1 MNPSRLRP
9 ADLPMLAFFGLSSRR
24 LRGLLAAL
32 GIAIG
37 IGSMVG
43 VLGITQSSEADLQ
56 GRLQQLG
63 TNLLTIQRGSGV
75 RGAEQPLPTTAA
87 ASAGMVTGVEA
98 VSSTAVLQRVN
109 VFRSDLVPTY
119 QTGGLEVR
127 AADPQLLPALR
138 GQLLT
143 GTFLSAASSQ
153 FPVTVLGYDAAR
165 VLGIDDVSSQ
175 PEVWLGGREFA
186 VIGVLAPFPLAP
198 EIDHDALVGL
208 PEAASTLGYDGHPTR
223 VYVRAQ
229 VDQVTAVAAV
239 LPRTVFPQQPDQ
251 VAISRPSD
259 ALAAQ
264 LQVRA
269 SGTDLFLGLGAVALL
284 VAGVG
289 IANIM
294 FVSVH
299 ERRQEI
305 GLRRA
310 LGATRAHVATQFLAE
325 SVVLATLGGGVGVA
339 LGTLATVVWA
349 TYQSWQVMVPEI
361 SVGAGLVGAAL
372 IGGLA
377 GLYPALR
384 AAATTPTE
392 ALRTI

>member
-1 MNPSRLRP
+1 
-9 ADLPMLAFFGLSSRR
+9 
-24 LRGLLAAL
+24 
-32 GIAIG
+32 
-37 IGSMVG
+37 
-43 VLGITQSSEADLQ
+43 
-56 GRLQQLG
+56 
-63 TNLLTIQRGSGV
+63 
-75 RGAEQPLPTTAA
+75 
-87 ASAGMVTGVEA
+87 
-98 VSSTAVLQRVN
+98 
-109 VFRSDLVPTY
+109 
-119 QTGGLEVR
+119 
-127 AADPQLLPALR
+127 
-138 GQLLT
+138 
-143 GTFLSAASSQ
+143 
-153 FPVTVLGYDAAR
+153 
-165 VLGIDDVSSQ
+165 
-175 PEVWLGGREFA
+175 